1 MQRAVGSW
9 RRPFARTSDPSSS
22 ATSTVTQPAQGQKEG
37 LAGIIARL
45 ESRGHS
51 SIPPKEK
58 LHAAMKTGQSWRLKL
73 RQGLRIVLALVVLA
87 LAAFTWAWQATPSV
101 NDLGSWVR
109 RNDAA
114 MHASYTPIADISPW
128 MPRALVAIEDER
140 FYTHHGIDTIGL
152 MRAAW
157 DDLRAG
163 HIVEGGSTLTAQLAK
178 NAYLQGNDHTFSRK
192 LQDLLLALKIESQ
205 YTKSQILEYYLN
217 LVYFG
222 EGSYGIG
229 AATTRYFGVH
239 VSHLDLA
246 QAALLAGLVQAPG
259 YYDPWCH
266 PGAAQ
271 ARQHDVLDHMVE
283 EGMISPAQAQ
293 AAERERFAFWAP
305 GAKLPADAY
314 CAA

>member
-1 MQRAVGSW
+1 MQRVVGSW
-9 RRPFARTSDPSSS
+9 RRPFAHISGLSSS
-22 ATSTVTQPAQGQKEG
+22 ATSAVTQPAQDQKEG
-37 LAGIIARL
+37 LAGAIARL

-51 SIPPKEK
+51 RIPPKDK
-58 LHAAMKTGQSWRLKL
+58 LHASVTPRQSWRLKL
-73 RQGLRIVLALVVLA
+73 RQGLRIVLALVLLA
-87 LAAFTWAWQATPSV
+87 LAAFTWAWQTTPSV

-114 MHASYTPIADISPW
+114 MHAPYTPIADISPW

-157 DDLRAG
+157 DDLRVG
-163 HIVEGGSTLTAQLAK
+163 HIVEG
-178 NAYLQGNDHTFSRK
+178 
-192 LQDLLLALKIESQ
+192 Q

-222 EGSYGIG
+222 EGSYGVG
-229 AATTRYFGVH
+229 AAATRYFGVH
-239 VSHLDLA
+239 AGQLDLA

-266 PGAAQ
+266 PDAAQ
-271 ARQHDVLDHMVE
+271 ARQLDVLDHMVE
-283 EGMISPAQAQ
+283 QGMISPAQAQ
-293 AAERERFAFWAP
+293 AAERERFAFWFP